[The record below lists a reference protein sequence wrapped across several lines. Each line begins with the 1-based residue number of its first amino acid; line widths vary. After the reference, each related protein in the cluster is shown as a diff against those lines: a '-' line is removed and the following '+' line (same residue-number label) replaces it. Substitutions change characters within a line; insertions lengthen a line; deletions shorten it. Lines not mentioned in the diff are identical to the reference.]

1 MNAFMQVA
9 YDEAL
14 AGMLANAGGPFGA
27 VITKNH
33 KIVASGHNTVFE
45 DTDPTAHAEINVI
58 RLACRELASYNL
70 SECQLY
76 TSSMPCPMCLG
87 AILWAR
93 IPIVYYGAAAQDA
106 ARGGFDDQRFYEMI
120 RSQKLDLVIK
130 RIDSE
135 GGAALFDLWLAKE
148 DRQHY

>member
-58 RLACRELASYNL
+58 RQACRELASYNL

>member
-58 RLACRELASYNL
+58 RQACRELASYNL

-93 IPIVYYGAAAQDA
+93 IPIVYYGATAQDA